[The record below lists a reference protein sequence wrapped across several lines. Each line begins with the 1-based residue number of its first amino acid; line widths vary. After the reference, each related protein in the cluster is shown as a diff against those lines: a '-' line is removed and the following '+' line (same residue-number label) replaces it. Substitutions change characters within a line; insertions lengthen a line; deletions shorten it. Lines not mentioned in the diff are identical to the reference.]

1 MSRGVRTGGIMDKN
15 EVKKA
20 SIIELAE
27 LYSNKSLGTVLTCI
41 LDRQRSRRRPH
52 RYRVIGRI
60 AFRRTAHIGARRDEE
75 AEVLHPNGVETI
87 IAELLRL
94 GLIDRWGTA
103 TLAARLASSSLVTP
117 R

>member
-1 MSRGVRTGGIMDKN
+1 MDKN

-20 SIIELAE
+20 SIIEPAE
-27 LYSNKSLGTVLTCI
+27 LYSKLLRIVLTCV
-41 LDRQRSRRRPH
+41 LNRQRSRRRPH

-75 AEVLHPNGVETI
+75 AEVLHPNGVQTI